1 MSTDGILT
9 ELRTF
14 VRENFLYMRSDLAFG
29 DEDSLLA
36 RGIIDSLGVME
47 LVGFVEERFGL
58 AVSPDDITAEHFGTL
73 GSVARYVASRQAS
86 RHGAGAPN

>member
-1 MSTDGILT
+1 MSTDAILT
-9 ELRTF
+9 ALRAY
-14 VRENFLYMRSDLAFG
+14 VKDNFLYMRSDLAFG

-58 AVSPDDITAEHFGTL
+58 AVEPDDITAEHFGTL
-73 GSVARYVASRQAS
+73 GAIARYVARRQAES
-86 RHGAGAPN
+86 GASAAG